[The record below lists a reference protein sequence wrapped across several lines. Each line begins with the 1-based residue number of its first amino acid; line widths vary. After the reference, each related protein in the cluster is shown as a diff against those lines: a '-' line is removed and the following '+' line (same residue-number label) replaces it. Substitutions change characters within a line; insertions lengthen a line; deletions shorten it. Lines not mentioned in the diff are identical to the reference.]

1 MQPPSHDDA
10 LRWVDSPVESS
21 ASLTPSAP
29 GAADESE
36 TCCGEDLQHLFS
48 RYGLRCTRQRRALYE
63 ALTATDSHPTADDLF
78 HQVSRLQNDI
88 SLATVYN
95 TLEAF
100 CRCGLAQ
107 KLPGKGGSA
116 RYDATTHN
124 HLHLR
129 DTQTGQVAD
138 APHNISQR
146 LLAHLPKEVIEQI
159 QRDLGFR
166 VDQVQIELIGRFC

>member
-1 MQPPSHDDA
+1 MQPSSQDEA
-10 LRWVDSPVESS
+10 LRSVEVSTSPTRSRTELK
-21 ASLTPSAP
+21 AILNEEPDP
-29 GAADESE
+29 GAP
-36 TCCGEDLQHLFS
+36 EDTHRLFA

-63 ALTATDSHPTADDLF
+63 ALSATEAHPTADELF
-78 HQVSRLQNDI
+78 HHVSRLQNDI

-129 DTQTGQVAD
+129 DAQTGRVAD
-138 APHNISQR
+138 APSTISQR
-146 LLAHLPKEVIEQI
+146 LLEHLPKEVLDQI
-159 QRDLGFR
+159 QSELGFR
-166 VDQVQIELIGRFC
+166 VDQIQIELIGRFR